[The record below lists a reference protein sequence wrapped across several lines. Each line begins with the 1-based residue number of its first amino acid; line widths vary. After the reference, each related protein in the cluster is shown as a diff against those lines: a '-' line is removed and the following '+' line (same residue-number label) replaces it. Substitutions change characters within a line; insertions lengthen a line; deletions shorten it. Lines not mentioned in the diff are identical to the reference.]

1 MSQTF
6 HDRAGLAGAAP
17 SLVHRLLRP
26 LAHGMQQLPFAGK
39 AWLISLCFLLPLG
52 LLYGA
57 YWQQTWQAMG
67 GLRQEQAGLRM
78 LREMEPWLVEA
89 QRQRR
94 RQMAGEQ
101 ERLDWPALDAHARQ
115 WRAQAHSGR
124 WPALAMAW
132 EGVEAA
138 HKTLAAQQHRPLDS
152 TQVDALEGYVKA
164 IRAFRSAVMD
174 ASGLALDAE
183 QASYYM
189 ALLVTEEVSS
199 LVEMSSRSRAM
210 AARTRTEDQGAS
222 MDEHRLYAIWQ
233 QGQDALQSLQ
243 STSARIVAA
252 DARYRQGWNLAS
264 VQQAGQAFLDQS
276 RAAWFDQPFSP
287 SLEHLNPVGQQLVD
301 EARSLAQACGHDLS
315 VRLAE
320 REQAV
325 IAQWW
330 WVTLMTAACVLLAL
344 CAFGGFY
351 WRAVHRRRWPRRGHV
366 ACIWRPSRSG
376 HLQREST
383 ASAPL
388 PHPSVHQCRTGP
400 GGPPR
405 TSGTRSCW
413 RQAGSVECHP
423 GLQ

>member
-164 IRAFRSAVMD
+164 IRAI
-174 ASGLALDAE
+174 GAE
-183 QASYYM
+183 HAI
-189 ALLVTEEVSS
+189 LSS
-199 LVEMSSRSRAM
+199 DL
-210 AARTRTEDQGAS
+210 
-222 MDEHRLYAIWQ
+222 
-233 QGQDALQSLQ
+233 GQK
-243 STSARIVAA
+243 V
-252 DARYRQGWNLAS
+252 
-264 VQQAGQAFLDQS
+264 
-276 RAAWFDQPFSP
+276 
-287 SLEHLNPVGQQLVD
+287 NPVHTEGWKQILQIM
-301 EARSLAQACGHDLS
+301 AKAGLS
-315 VRLAE
+315 KAE
-320 REQAV
+320 LDMISKTNPAK
-325 IAQWW
+325 
-330 WVTLMTAACVLLAL
+330 LL
-344 CAFGGFY
+344 
-351 WRAVHRRRWPRRGHV
+351 
-366 ACIWRPSRSG
+366 
-376 HLQREST
+376 
-383 ASAPL
+383 
-388 PHPSVHQCRTGP
+388 
-400 GGPPR
+400 
-405 TSGTRSCW
+405 
-413 RQAGSVECHP
+413 